1 MKIENYDFNLF
12 NSKQLTELKD
22 FLTYFSSLSMYKRLK
37 FLSKLNVIIEHKKSE
52 ESEEYE

>member
-12 NSKQLTELKD
+12 NSTQLTELKD